1 MSSEGEITMSWEDI
15 LKSYEISQTIKD
27 FIYRTEIK
35 PNLYEFLPEA
45 DDSVRTFKNNNPEGF
60 ELFLSDIFDYITSKV
75 SKDELIEFYH
85 EQEGDFW
92 DMPDDAELYDPRKIQ
107 KIIYEAMKVRRP

>member
-45 DDSVRTFKNNNPEGF
+45 DDSVRTFKIIIPKALNYS
-60 ELFLSDIFDYITSKV
+60 LVIFLITLLLKC
-75 SKDELIEFYH
+75 
-85 EQEGDFW
+85 QR
-92 DMPDDAELYDPRKIQ
+92 MN
-107 KIIYEAMKVRRP
+107 